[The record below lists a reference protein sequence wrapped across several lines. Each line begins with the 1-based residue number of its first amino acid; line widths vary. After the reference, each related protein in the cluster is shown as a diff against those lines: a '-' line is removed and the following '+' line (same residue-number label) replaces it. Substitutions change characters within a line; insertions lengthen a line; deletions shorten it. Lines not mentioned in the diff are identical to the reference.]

1 MDGFD
6 FGNPSSSE
14 KESQSDKDSKENL
27 AINLS
32 NIANVFLLILKVPL
46 SGSFYHIKCNWVF
59 YCGINPHAGHLNFSY
74 TLYMLEIVRFAIRYD
89 VDILY

>member
-14 KESQSDKDSKENL
+14 KESQSDKDSRENL

-32 NIANVFLLILKVPL
+32 NIANVFLLILKVLL

-59 YCGINPHAGHLNFSY
+59 LLWYKSSRW
-74 TLYMLEIVRFAIRYD
+74 TLKFE
-89 VDILY
+89 LYFIYGRDHELCHQI